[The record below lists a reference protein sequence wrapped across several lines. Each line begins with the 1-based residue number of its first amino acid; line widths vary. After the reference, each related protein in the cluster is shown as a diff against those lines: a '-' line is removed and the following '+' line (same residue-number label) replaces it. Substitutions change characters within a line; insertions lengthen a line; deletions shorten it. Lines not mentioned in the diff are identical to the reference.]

1 MMKREQIAAELRRHP
16 IVQVARESGVA
27 RGTIYKYLH
36 GKAVRPYIEARLE
49 DYARKAKRSLPSA
62 VGHEPMRRDQVVA
75 ELRRHPVKH
84 VALASGVSRGTVHKY
99 MDGKTVHP
107 HNEARL
113 EDYARVS
120 KRSSPSALRDKPIR
134 REQAVAVLRRR
145 PLAQVVQESGVSR
158 ASVFRYLRGEAVS
171 TYIEARLENYAR
183 KVAK

>member
-1 MMKREQIAAELRRHP
+1 MKREQTVAVLRRFP
-16 IVQVARESGVA
+16 FTQVVREAGVTRA
-27 RGTIYKYLH
+27 EVSRYMRGETMNHRIE
-36 GKAVRPYIEARLE
+36 VRIE

-62 VGHEPMRRDQVVA
+62 VGYEPMRRDQVVA
-75 ELRRHPVKH
+75 ELRRHTVKH
-84 VALASGVSRGTVHKY
+84 VALTSGVSHGTVYKY
-99 MDGKTVHP
+99 LDGKTVHP

-113 EDYARVS
+113 EDYARES

-158 ASVFRYLRGEAVS
+158 ASVFRYMRGESVS